1 MNIVN
6 GVLGLFLGCLVTYI
20 FMRYREKNLKRQFKL
35 ANNIFQ
41 LVEQSKDVIYYY
53 QVKPVHKHLYTSP
66 SVEHFLGKGSLALL
80 YDDANTPYEMIHPD
94 EVHIMEH
101 KITNKLDYSK
111 PIIQRLRAMDG
122 TYHWFE
128 EHATPIY
135 ENGELIAIQ
144 GVMRNIDEK
153 VKLEEDLTYRI
164 NHDSLT
170 NIYNRYY
177 FEQQMDFYNEENHTL
192 TMILCDL
199 DNLKIINDEQGHLQ
213 GDRNIQR
220 AANMLNECFS
230 PYGFVAR
237 VGGDEFAIILP
248 NTSET
253 SVKGLLDKL
262 KAILEK
268 DDSVS
273 SVPVKMS
280 IGYASTEHSKHS
292 MEELYMKADI
302 KMYFEKKSKIASN

>member
-1 MNIVN
+1 MNIVY

-20 FMRYREKNLKRQFKL
+20 FMGYHEKKLKRQFEL

-53 QVKPVHKHLYTSP
+53 QVKPIHKHLYTSP

-80 YDDANTPYEMIHPD
+80 YADANTPYDMIHPD
-94 EVHIMEH
+94 EVHIMER
-101 KITNKLDYSK
+101 KVTNQLDYSK

-177 FEQQMDFYNEENHTL
+177 FEQQMDFYNEENHHL
-192 TMILCDL
+192 TIILCDL
-199 DNLKIINDEQGHLQ
+199 DNLKQINDAQGHLQ
-213 GDRNIQR
+213 GDRYIQR
-220 AANMLNECFS
+220 AANILNECFS
-230 PYGFVAR
+230 PYGTVAR

-248 NTSET
+248 SISDTSMN
-253 SVKGLLDKL
+253 GLLEKL
-262 KAILEK
+262 KATLEK
-268 DDSVS
+268 DDSSS
-273 SVPVKMS
+273 SVAVKMS
-280 IGYASTEHSKHS
+280 IGYASTAHSKHN
-292 MEELYMKADI
+292 MEDLYMKADQ
-302 KMYFEKKSKIASN
+302 KMYFEKKSKI

>member
-177 FEQQMDFYNEENHTL
+177 FEKQMEFYNEEDHSL
-192 TMILCDL
+192 TMVLCDL
-199 DNLKIINDEQGHLQ
+199 DNLKQINDAQGHLQ
-213 GDRNIQR
+213 GDRYIQR

-230 PYGFVAR
+230 SDGTVAR
-237 VGGDEFAIILP
+237 IGGDEFAIILP
-248 NTSET
+248 TISEIRIQD
-253 SVKGLLDKL
+253 LLKNL
-262 KAILEK
+262 KVTLEK
-268 DDSVS
+268 ADSFK
-273 SVPVKMS
+273 PVKMS
-280 IGYASTEHSKHS
+280 IGYAFTSHSKHK
-292 MEELYMKADI
+292 MEDLYLKADE
-302 KMYFEKKSKIASN
+302 KMYMEKKLKNYTN